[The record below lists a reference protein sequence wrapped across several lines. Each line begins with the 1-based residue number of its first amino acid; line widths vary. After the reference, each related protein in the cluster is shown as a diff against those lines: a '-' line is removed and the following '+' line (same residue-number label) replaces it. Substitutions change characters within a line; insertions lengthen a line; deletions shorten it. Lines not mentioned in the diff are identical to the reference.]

1 MNWNSQLRNTATR
14 IFESLCFLIPEPD
27 GDRSPGSETVSAQVT
42 FHGPFSGT
50 LAIVAEKDLAE
61 EIARLTGGDDAPEA
75 DQIQD
80 VIGEMANL
88 LCGNALPEIAG
99 DSEEFVLDAPAPYA
113 QGDDVTGDQAA
124 VIDLTFDEG
133 AVRISMHAEPEAEQ
147 YARSEA

>member
-61 EIARLTGGDDAPEA
+61 EIARLTGGDDTPE
-75 DQIQD
+75 DEQIQD

-99 DSEEFVLDAPAPYA
+99 DNEEFVLDAPAPYS
-113 QGDDVTGDQAA
+113 QGEETGDQAA

-133 AVRISMHAEPEAEQ
+133 AVRISMHAEPEAER
-147 YARSEA
+147 YAGGDS